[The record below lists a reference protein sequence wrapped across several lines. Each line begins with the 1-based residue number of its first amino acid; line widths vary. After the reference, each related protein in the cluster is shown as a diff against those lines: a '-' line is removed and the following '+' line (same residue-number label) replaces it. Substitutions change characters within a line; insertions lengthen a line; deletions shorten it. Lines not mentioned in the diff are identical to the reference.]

1 MSGPACGL
9 RRQECRRWSTWRKRT
24 WRGAWSSAARASSAW
39 ERDWPIT
46 IPTAIISAASKNHL
60 LPAFDRAF
68 STLITDLDDRGLLST
83 TLVVAMTEFGRT
95 PRINAL
101 GGRDHHSRAWSIV
114 LAGAGLPGGRVLGAT
129 DRTGTEVTDLPV
141 SPEDLLR
148 TICSVLN
155 IRPEADRM
163 AGRVVAPVL
172 A

>member
-1 MSGPACGL
+1 L
-9 RRQECRRWSTWRKRT
+9 RSE
-24 WRGAWSSAARASSAW
+24 
-39 ERDWPIT
+39 
-46 IPTAIISAASKNHL
+46 L
-60 LPAFDRAF
+60 LPVLDRSFAG
-68 STLITDLDDRGLLST
+68 LIAALDDRGLLDT

-101 GGRDHHSRAWSIV
+101 GGRDHHSRAWSVV

-129 DRTGTEVTDLPV
+129 DRTGTDVTELPV

-148 TICSVLN
+148 TIGSILK
-155 IRPEADRM
+155 IQPEPDHI